1 MLVTDRGILEG
12 RGAWLLFPGV
22 LCLLIGISFPTSKLY
37 HQSLALLLW
46 VPGLVLFWS
55 CRAEIRPMLRT
66 ALGATL
72 LAFILWSV
80 LTLFWSSADDPLR
93 QFKHVLYVVV
103 SLWGMRLLGLFPAP
117 SLERM
122 LRGCAYFM
130 ALLASAYWIRT
141 YWVED
146 APWLHRVTGSW
157 QLEHSIL
164 AAHVFGF
171 FMVVLYQLK
180 PAERKG
186 MVPWALALLAL
197 ALYLVFAQSKGVW
210 VALVA
215 VILLTPLWKRERIYL
230 VLSILCLA
238 GVVGAL
244 WYAPELALQ
253 RGFSYRPELLREGFG
268 LLLDGSPLAGLGL
281 GSLFKLQLSSI
292 ATTFDHPHNLYLGI
306 ALQLGLIGLLFWSLA
321 WLSMGTLAWRM
332 RERPLGSVLLGV
344 WLFASLAL
352 LSDGAGPWVKPQ
364 EIWFLT
370 WIPFGL
376 ALALGR
382 LADAGHQS
390 FSHTPR

>member
-22 LCLLIGISFPTSKLY
+22 LCLLIGISLPTSKLY

-46 VPGLVLFWS
+46 VPGLVLLWS

-80 LTLFWSSADDPLR
+80 LTLLWSSSDDPLR

-141 YWVED
+141 YWVEG
-146 APWLHRVTGSW
+146 APWQHRMTGSW

-180 PAERKG
+180 PTGRKE
-186 MVPWALALLAL
+186 MVLWALALLAL

-215 VILLTPLWKRERIYL
+215 VFLLTPFWKKERIYL
-230 VLSILCLA
+230 VLSILCLGGMT
-238 GVVGAL
+238 GVL
-244 WYAPELALQ
+244 WYAPEFALQ
-253 RGFSYRPELLREGFG
+253 RGLSYRPELLREGLE
-268 LLLDGSPLAGLGL
+268 LLFSGNPLVGLGL
-281 GSLFKLQLSSI
+281 GSSFKLHLVSVT
-292 ATTFDHPHNLYLGI
+292 ATFDHPHNLFLGV
-306 ALQLGLIGLLFWSLA
+306 ALQLGLVGLFLWGGA
-321 WLSMGTLAWRM
+321 WLLMGMLTWRR
-332 RERPLGSVLLGV
+332 REMPLGSALLGL

-382 LADAGHQS
+382 LTDAGHQS
-390 FSHTPR
+390 FSQAPR